1 VAKIIKDD
9 PRRFLHPATIARI
22 SKLDL
27 RARQAVEGFIS
38 GMHKSP
44 FFGHSVEFVQ
54 HRDYTTGDDLR
65 HLDWKVW
72 SKTDKFYIKQYE
84 AETNLVTTILM
95 DASNSMAYV
104 SPNAKGASAK
114 LEYAK
119 LVVASLSYLVLGQSD
134 AVAVGIFDEEI
145 RDFIP
150 RSTRKVHINR
160 ICASLSTIEPGN
172 KTGVGSIMHTIAE
185 RVKRRG
191 IIVVV
196 SDLFDK
202 IEDVLSGIQHLR
214 HDGHE
219 VVLLHLLDRDE
230 LTFPFEG
237 MVQFKGLEI
246 ANQVLCHPR
255 MVKKAYL
262 EELHKFLTTVKGA
275 CTRNGVDYVQ
285 ISTDTPVD
293 VALSAYLTSRERM
306 LLSGGRGAGR

>member
-1 VAKIIKDD
+1 
-9 PRRFLHPATIARI
+9 
-22 SKLDL
+22 
-27 RARQAVEGFIS
+27 
-38 GMHKSP
+38 MHKSP
-44 FFGHSVEFVQ
+44 YKGFSVEFAQ
-54 HRDYTTGDDLR
+54 HRGYVAGDDLK
-65 HLDWKVW
+65 HLDWRVYGKNERL
-72 SKTDKFYIKQYE
+72 YIKQYE

-145 RDFIP
+145 REFIP

>member
-1 VAKIIKDD
+1 MANTYLDPKILAKIS
-9 PRRFLHPATIARI
+9 R
-22 SKLDL
+22 LDL
-27 RARQAVEGFIS
+27 KAKYVVEGFIS

-44 FFGHSVEFVQ
+44 YKGFSVEFAQ
-54 HRDYTTGDDLR
+54 HRGYVAGDDLK
-65 HLDWKVW
+65 HLDWRVYGKNERL
-72 SKTDKFYIKQYE
+72 YIKQYE

-145 RDFIP
+145 REFIP

>member
-1 VAKIIKDD
+1 MAKTYLDPKILAKIS
-9 PRRFLHPATIARI
+9 R
-22 SKLDL
+22 LDL
-27 RARQAVEGFIS
+27 KAKYVVEGFIS

-44 FFGHSVEFVQ
+44 YKGFSVEFAQ
-54 HRDYTTGDDLR
+54 HRGYVPGDDLK
-65 HLDWKVW
+65 HLDWRVYGKNERL
-72 SKTDKFYIKQYE
+72 YIKQYE

-95 DASNSMAYV
+95 DASSSMAYV

-134 AVAVGIFDEEI
+134 AVAVGVFDEEI

-160 ICASLSTIEPGN
+160 ICASLAKVEPQN
-172 KTGVGSIMHTIAE
+172 KTGVGGIMHTIAE

-237 MVQFKGLEI
+237 MVQFKGLEV

-306 LLSGGRGAGR
+306 MLSGGRGAGR

>member
-1 VAKIIKDD
+1 MANTYLDPKILAKIS
-9 PRRFLHPATIARI
+9 R
-22 SKLDL
+22 LDL
-27 RARQAVEGFIS
+27 KAKYVVEGFIS

-44 FFGHSVEFVQ
+44 YKGFSVEFAQ
-54 HRDYTTGDDLR
+54 HRGYVPGDDLK
-65 HLDWKVW
+65 HLDWRVYGKNERL
-72 SKTDKFYIKQYE
+72 YIKQYE

-95 DASNSMAYV
+95 DASNSMAYL

-114 LEYAK
+114 LAYAK

-145 RDFIP
+145 RDFVP

-160 ICASLSTIEPGN
+160 ICASLDKIEPQN
-172 KTGVGSIMHTIAE
+172 RTGVGRIMHTIAE

-202 IEDVLSGIQHLR
+202 IDDVLSGIQHLR

-237 MVQFKGLEI
+237 MVQFKGLEV

-293 VALSAYLTSRERM
+293 VALAAYLTSRERM
-306 LLSGGRGAGR
+306 MLSGGRGAGR

>member
-1 VAKIIKDD
+1 MANTYLDPKILAKIS
-9 PRRFLHPATIARI
+9 R
-22 SKLDL
+22 LDL
-27 RARQAVEGFIS
+27 KAKYVVEGFIS

-44 FFGHSVEFVQ
+44 YKGFSVEFAQ
-54 HRDYTTGDDLR
+54 HRGYVAGDDLK
-65 HLDWKVW
+65 HLDWRVYGKNERL
-72 SKTDKFYIKQYE
+72 YIKQYE

-104 SPNAKGASAK
+104 SPHAKGASAK

-134 AVAVGIFDEEI
+134 AVAVGIFDQEI
-145 RDFIP
+145 RDFVP

-160 ICASLSTIEPGN
+160 ICASLAKVEPAN
-172 KTGVGSIMHTIAE
+172 RTGVGGVMHAIAE

-196 SDLFDK
+196 SDLFDQLP
-202 IEDVLSGIQHLR
+202 DVLSGIQHLR

-237 MVQFKGLEI
+237 MVQFKGLEV

>member
-1 VAKIIKDD
+1 MAVIDPKVLQKIG
-9 PRRFLHPATIARI
+9 R
-22 SKLDL
+22 LDL
-27 RARQAVEGFIS
+27 KAKLVVEGFIS

-44 FFGHSVEFVQ
+44 FKGFSVEFAQ
-54 HRDYTTGDDLR
+54 HRGYVQGDDLK

-72 SKTDKFYIKQYE
+72 GKNERYYIKQYE
-84 AETNLVTTILM
+84 AETNLVTTLLL
-95 DASNSMAYV
+95 DASDSMAYRG
-104 SPNAKGASAK
+104 AKAAGKQTK
-114 LEYAK
+114 LEWGRLACAA
-119 LVVASLSYLVLGQSD
+119 LAYLVLNQSD
-134 AVAVGIFDEEI
+134 AVSLGVFQHEI
-145 RDFIP
+145 VNWVE

-160 ICASLSTIEPGN
+160 ICASLSKIEPDN
-172 KTGVGSIMHTIAE
+172 QTGVGRIMHTIAE

-202 IEDVLSGIQHLR
+202 VEDVLSGIQHLR

-237 MVQFKGLEI
+237 MVQFKGLEV

-293 VALSAYLTSRERM
+293 VALAAYLTSRERM
-306 LLSGGRGAGR
+306 MLSGGRGAGR